1 MMLKNLLAEVGVESL
16 HVYLCKHHK

>member
-16 HVYLCKHHK
+16 HVYLRKHHK